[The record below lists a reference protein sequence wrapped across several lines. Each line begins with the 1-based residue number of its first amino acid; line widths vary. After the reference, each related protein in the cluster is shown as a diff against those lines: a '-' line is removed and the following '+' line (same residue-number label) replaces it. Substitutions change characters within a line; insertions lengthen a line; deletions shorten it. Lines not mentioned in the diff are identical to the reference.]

1 MGLLLSFASIIMKK
15 YYYFSKNNLK
25 FVEIKNYYRKITV
38 LLFLLSLL
46 TSFVVFG
53 VYFVINETLNP
64 NSMVKSLRSE
74 NISLKV
80 KLESALSEFQTVN
93 DNLDSISI
101 INNDLRLATNLEP
114 IYDDQRDIGIGGS
127 IFEDVDP
134 ANSDEMQSVISSLQ
148 ASIDHAKMKI
158 EFEKNNYNE
167 IETALTENQKLYDAI
182 PAIKPCEGN
191 YGDRFGIRFH
201 PILKIKRMHNGV
213 DMLSNIGTP
222 VYAPGG
228 GKVEFVGR
236 KGGFGKTIIVNHGF
250 GYKTLYGHLS
260 KYKVKK
266 GQRIKRGD
274 LIALTGSSG
283 KLSTGPHLHY
293 EIKHNGI
300 ALNPRNFIFD
310 DVNIFDLVKK

>member
-1 MGLLLSFASIIMKK
+1 MKK

-25 FVEIKNYYRKITV
+25 FVEIKNYYRKFT
-38 LLFLLSLL
+38 LLIFLLSIL

-64 NSMVKSLRSE
+64 NSAVKALRSE
-74 NISLKV
+74 NKGLQI
-80 KLESALSEFQTVN
+80 KLESALSEFQNVN
-93 DNLDSISI
+93 DKLDSISV
-101 INNDLRLATNLEP
+101 INNDFRLVTNLEP
-114 IYDDQRDIGIGGS
+114 IGDDQRNIGIGGS

-134 ANSDEMQSVISSLQ
+134 TNSDEMQTVITSLQ
-148 ASIDHAKMKI
+148 KSIDHAKMKI

-167 IETALTENQKLYDAI
+167 IETAFNENQKLYDAI
-182 PAIKPCEGN
+182 PAIKPSEGN

-222 VYAPGG
+222 VYAPGA

-260 KYKVKK
+260 KYKVKR
-266 GQRIKRGD
+266 GQRIERGD

-293 EIKHNGI
+293 EVRHNGI

-310 DVNIFDLVKK
+310 DVNIFDLAKK

>member
-93 DNLDSISI
+93 ENLDSISI

-127 IFEDVDP
+127 IFEDIDP
-134 ANSDEMQSVISSLQ
+134 ANSDEMQSVITSLQ